1 MLIEKVTF
9 KQGHQ
14 DDEEINFIDIWRRVY
29 KEEGTAHKNILRR
42 QHACHKLEQHG
53 SWSVCC
59 GVSKCGE
66 SRWGHRVRGAF

>member
-53 SWSVCC
+53 S
-59 GVSKCGE
+59 
-66 SRWGHRVRGAF
+66 